1 MSTSADAPVDTQTI
15 ILWCRWNISFYS
27 TKLSRPQSDYWLA
40 GDRRNHMF
48 IVQNGCRPWLEGNP
62 YVDEEGSDEEL
73 EEGYFDEQYSKE
85 GEPTV
90 AELWEARHDDDHYFT
105 FNHEEDMD
113 MSPCGDTES
122 TQICFSEDF
131 QSAVPFLEFVER
143 HGCRVEVADEE
154 FSPSEGERI
163 RFTAAF
169 REEQRGRAVFSGG
182 CVEKRNEFSVEVPKK
197 AGEDLDY
204 SRLQFFVHRVWSN
217 NIHHYTDYIMAV
229 GYDDETYDSYWECD
243 CSEEA
248 WHDITPVES
257 HVSYRF
263 VAGACINRW
272 AKGVLA
278 RRRARLLRVWRTVL
292 RGSTRVA
299 DRATGDPTAA
309 EEVGAAEAEA
319 AVAALTIE
327 KEDLVAADKG
337 GDGHGDGGGGVGG
350 GAEGARGSA
359 NDLWKMGARG
369 TQLVAA
375 FLGVD

>member
-15 ILWCRWNISFYS
+15 ILMVQVEHLLLLHKAEPSAERLLACR
-27 TKLSRPQSDYWLA
+27 RPQESHVHCA
-40 GDRRNHMF
+40 ERVSTMARR
-48 IVQNGCRPWLEGNP
+48 QS

-182 CVEKRNEFSVEVPKK
+182 CVEKRNEFSVEFPK
-197 AGEDLDY
+197 
-204 SRLQFFVHRVWSN
+204 RL
-217 NIHHYTDYIMAV
+217 
-229 GYDDETYDSYWECD
+229 E
-243 CSEEA
+243 
-248 WHDITPVES
+248 
-257 HVSYRF
+257 
-263 VAGACINRW
+263 
-272 AKGVLA
+272 
-278 RRRARLLRVWRTVL
+278 RT
-292 RGSTRVA
+292 ST
-299 DRATGDPTAA
+299 TAA
-309 EEVGAAEAEA
+309 SNSSFTAYGPIISTTTR
-319 AVAALTIE
+319 TI
-327 KEDLVAADKG
+327 
-337 GDGHGDGGGGVGG
+337 
-350 GAEGARGSA
+350 
-359 NDLWKMGARG
+359 
-369 TQLVAA
+369 
-375 FLGVD
+375 

>member
-1 MSTSADAPVDTQTI
+1 
-15 ILWCRWNISFYS
+15 
-27 TKLSRPQSDYWLA
+27 
-40 GDRRNHMF
+40 MF

-143 HGCRVEVADEE
+143 HGCRVDVADEE

-217 NIHHYTDYIMAV
+217 NIHHYTDYIMGDI
-229 GYDDETYDSYWECD
+229 GYDDETYEDCWECD

-309 EEVGAAEAEA
+309 EEVGAAEADKA
-319 AVAALTIE
+319 AARQPKRVVRLDEHLTLGQRRVE
-327 KEDLVAADKG
+327 HLERVEEHGCARHERVCANVQRPLVE
-337 GDGHGDGGGGVGG
+337 GDIAVVDGVGG
-350 GAEGARGSA
+350 AARRA
-359 NDLWKMGARG
+359 LATAPAARVRAV
-369 TQLVAA
+369 LHPVH
-375 FLGVD
+375 V